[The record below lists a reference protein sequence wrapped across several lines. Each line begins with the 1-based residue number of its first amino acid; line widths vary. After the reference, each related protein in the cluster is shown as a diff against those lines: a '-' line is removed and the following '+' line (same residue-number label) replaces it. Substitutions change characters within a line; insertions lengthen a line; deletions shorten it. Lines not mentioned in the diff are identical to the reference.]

1 MYHQTV
7 PSSIALIVAKYLNGT
22 VLYLVIHLVL
32 IIIDVGVLILG
43 MYVDQVPRSDQ
54 RLVFHGTPNCLV
66 GNLS

>member
-1 MYHQTV
+1 MVSLGCVGRGGKRMVST
-7 PSSIALIVAKYLNGT
+7 GFD
-22 VLYLVIHLVL
+22 VLLLR
-32 IIIDVGVLILG
+32 